1 MLPGAPQSVE
11 QRAGAAIRAGDF
23 RYLPSGTRR
32 CTSSAQSVHS
42 QERNKCLGAEW
53 HDCGMNRRK
62 KEKQV
67 EALGPP
73 WSKTMDVY
81 KQARDKQLEIVNAS
95 DETTAIKTAWRKY
108 HQRHYE
114 KLIRLIVKL
123 AKQRKQSA
131 KLTTG
136 RPKR

>member
-1 MLPGAPQSVE
+1 MFG
-11 QRAGAAIRAGDF
+11 
-23 RYLPSGTRR
+23 RR
-32 CTSSAQSVHS
+32 MVRLRHESS
-42 QERNKCLGAEW
+42 QEG
-53 HDCGMNRRK
+53 
-62 KEKQV
+62 KQV

-123 AKQRKQSA
+123 TKKRKQSA

-136 RPKR
+136 RPADQSG